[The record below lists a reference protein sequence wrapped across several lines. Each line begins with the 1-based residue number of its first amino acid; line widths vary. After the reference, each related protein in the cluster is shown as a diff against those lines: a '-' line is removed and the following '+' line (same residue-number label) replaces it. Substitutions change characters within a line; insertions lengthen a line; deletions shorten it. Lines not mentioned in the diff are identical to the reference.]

1 MSRYPLRAL
10 CVLGVFCMML
20 MSSTAT
26 AQNKVVLV
34 LSFEQ
39 HGVTASIEEVFGAP
53 ADIGDKL
60 ADLVRER
67 LRERGIEVSTTDA
80 GIHGTVAGTVVLFGK
95 AEGGG
100 EVAGVSVGGLRVGLG
115 RRKEK
120 AFVVIEARLL
130 DEASGQIVTMV
141 TGRGESDRSG
151 TNLFARTREI
161 DIATLDLN
169 SEEFIETSIGEAT
182 HQAVDQL
189 ADGIADATDELGT
202 FAPPPPAAA
211 PEPAMS
217 PAAAPMPVSG
227 GPVGPF
233 AWAPYQFNGT
243 EHFRYDVSQTED
255 GTTETGFYQMDL
267 QPAGAGQVRMQ
278 VSGQLGDDSY
288 SSTVTTGTGTQ
299 GMMMGYPQFM
309 TMGPVGIMLF
319 NPMSWMMIQGR
330 ELTLGD
336 GWSSSSGGETMEVR
350 VESECH
356 HAGQS
361 GMMVVFRENGD
372 PRMQSC
378 LAPGVALPIRV
389 VMNDDDGLQ
398 IDLTLVEYRP

>member
-1 MSRYPLRAL
+1 MSRYSLRAL
-10 CVLGVFCMML
+10 CAFGVFCMMQ
-20 MSSTAT
+20 MSSSAE
-26 AQNKVVLV
+26 AQNKRVLV

-39 HGVTASIEEVFGAP
+39 HSVTASIEEVFGAP

-60 ADLVRER
+60 ADLVRDR
-67 LRERGIEVSTTDA
+67 LRERGIEVAENES
-80 GIHGTVAGTVVLFGK
+80 GVHGTVAGTVVLFGK

-115 RRKEK
+115 RRREK

-130 DEASGQIVTMV
+130 DDASGQIVTMV

-169 SEEFIETSIGEAT
+169 SEEFMETSIGEAT
-182 HQAVDQL
+182 HQAVDEL
-189 ADGIADATDELGT
+189 AEGIADAADELGT
-202 FAPPPPAAA
+202 FAPPPAD
-211 PEPAMS
+211 PEPAM
-217 PAAAPMPVSG
+217 APTAPPMAVSG
-227 GPVGPF
+227 GPVSPF

-255 GTTETGFYQMDL
+255 GSTKTGFYQMDL

-336 GWSSSSGGETMEVR
+336 GWSSSSGGESAEVR

-361 GMMVVFRENGD
+361 GMLVVFRENGN
-372 PRMQSC
+372 PRLQSC

-389 VMNDDDGLQ
+389 LMTDDDTQ
-398 IDLTLVEYRP
+398 IELTLVEYRP